1 MPQITDKEKTSIILN
16 YLKNIS
22 NKTIWAEELYMALG
36 VRRCDFWT
44 LMPHNSKGYTATAYE
59 IKVSRQDFK
68 KDTYDKQRYA
78 RLYSDYFFYVTPKG
92 LLDKSEIP
100 DWAGLIEYDFEKQS
114 IKHTV
119 KAPRR
124 DKDAPSWEIVVSIIR
139 NSGSVRRDTDL
150 LKDEISRLKFQNQR
164 LSQELRKYRGF

>member
-1 MPQITDKEKTSIILN
+1 MQKMSDKEKTEAILN
-16 YLKNIS
+16 YLKSIS
-22 NKTIWAEELYMALG
+22 NKSIWAEELFMASG

-44 LMPHNSKGYTATAYE
+44 LSPHTSKGYTATAYE

-78 RLYSDYFFYVTPKG
+78 RLYSDYFFYVAPKG
-92 LLDKSEIP
+92 LVAKEEIP
-100 DWAGLIEYDFEKQS
+100 DWAGLIEYNFDTKS

-124 DKDAPSWEIVVSIIR
+124 DKDAPSWELVVSIIR
-139 NSGSVRRDTDL
+139 NSGDVRRDTDI
-150 LKDEISRLKFQNQR
+150 LKDEISRLKWVNAN
-164 LSQELRKYRGF
+164 LNSSLKKHRGY